1 MSMLCREEGIVL
13 RVGAQDSRRCVT
25 ACHWKR
31 HSMYPAATHFVYVW
45 LPGLAVLR
53 MIMLP
58 RFEKMAVGGI
68 WNHLWRRLG

>member
-1 MSMLCREEGIVL
+1 
-13 RVGAQDSRRCVT
+13 
-25 ACHWKR
+25 
-31 HSMYPAATHFVYVW
+31 MYPAATHFVYVW